1 MPSNLKSNLAL
12 LKLKDIIITKKKIK
26 LIHKI
31 LYNSTFKFRFSIR
44 YFDIDNIFKF

>member
-1 MPSNLKSNLAL
+1 MH

-44 YFDIDNIFKF
+44 FFDIDNIFKF